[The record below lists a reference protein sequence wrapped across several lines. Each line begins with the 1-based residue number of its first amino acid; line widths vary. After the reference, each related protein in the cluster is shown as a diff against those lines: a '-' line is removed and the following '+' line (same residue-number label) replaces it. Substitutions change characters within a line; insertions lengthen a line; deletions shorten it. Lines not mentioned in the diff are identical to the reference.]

1 MLQQIRTCNPNDK
14 VVIVSNF
21 TSALSIIESSILEP
35 RQFSYLRLDG
45 NTAAQNRQSLVDTFN
60 RTTTEHS
67 FCFLLSAKAGG
78 CGLNL
83 IGANRLV
90 MFDNDWNPST
100 DIQSMGR
107 VYRTG
112 QTKPCFIYRLFT
124 SGTLE
129 EVIFQR
135 QRQKAALSE
144 LTVDGEGKQNSKA
157 SSVTKFSKEELKDCF
172 TLKACACDT
181 KWKLG
186 KRWPEYTG
194 ADRLRELGCCDQPL
208 LNVAGTMDHIVTF
221 IHISNDDEALSI
233 CADSDVDMNCDKTSE
248 KTTFSDESSESENEF
263 VF

>member
-1 MLQQIRTCNPNDK
+1 
-14 VVIVSNF
+14 VIVSNF
-21 TSALSIIESSILEP
+21 TSVLSIIESSILEP
-35 RQFSYLRLDG
+35 RKFSYLRLDG

-60 RTTTEHS
+60 RTTTQHS

-83 IGANRLV
+83 VGANRLV

-129 EVIFQR
+129 EVIYQR
-135 QRQKAALSE
+135 QRQKSALSE
-144 LTVDGEGKQNSKA
+144 LTVDGDGRQCSK
-157 SSVTKFSKEELKDCF
+157 SSSLTKFSKEELKDCF
-172 TLKACACDT
+172 TLKDCACDT
-181 KWKLG
+181 KLKLG

-194 ADRLRELGCCDQPL
+194 ADGLRELGCCDEPL
-208 LNVAGTMDHIVTF
+208 LNIAMTIGHILSF

-233 CADSDVDMNCDKTSE
+233 CAEAEMETNFDKPSANLASVE
-248 KTTFSDESSESENEF
+248 ESSESENEF